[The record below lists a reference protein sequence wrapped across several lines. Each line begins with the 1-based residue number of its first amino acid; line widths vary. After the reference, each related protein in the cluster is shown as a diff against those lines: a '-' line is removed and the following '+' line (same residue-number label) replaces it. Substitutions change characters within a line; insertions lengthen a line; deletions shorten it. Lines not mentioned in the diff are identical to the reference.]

1 MHENCSIFT
10 IIFSLFGR
18 KKENPSTC
26 WIFSV
31 SFPQNLYGHQTMPKL
46 SKKVSFGCPFIKK
59 MEFFFMQ
66 KAFFWFFENR
76 WDELALTSSAY
87 NSLVFINILF
97 PVFLFYFDL
106 CFEKWKTKVPLLASK
121 NISGRFSD
129 GLSFGW
135 TPTNAHLSHFW
146 VFRPLKMV
154 KKYFFPKKN
163 LTDHDCQ
170 YLSFEMRYYFSKLLK
185 NSASY

>member
-87 NSLVFINILF
+87 NSLVFINISL
-97 PVFLFYFDL
+97 
-106 CFEKWKTKVPLLASK
+106 
-121 NISGRFSD
+121 ISGFSI
-129 GLSFGW
+129 L
-135 TPTNAHLSHFW
+135 FW
-146 VFRPLKMV
+146 PMFWEMENQSSITCL
-154 KKYFFPKKN
+154 KKYFWAFFWWALIWLNANKCSFKPFLSISTPKNGQKI
-163 LTDHDCQ
+163 
-170 YLSFEMRYYFSKLLK
+170 FFS
-185 NSASY
+185 